1 MNCRNHSEREA
12 TQICIHCG
20 KPICDECSINIKGK
34 NYCAECLETFINIA
48 SNNSGIHKKNKIL
61 TFFLGFIPGVSHMY
75 LGLINKGLA
84 LMGLLFVSLF
94 LAIFFSD
101 SSTLYWFPGFF
112 IPTFSL
118 LFISYS
124 IFDSLAIVDRINSGE
139 LKYDESW
146 YELSAIKQKIFAG
159 KKTIGIIMIGIGLI
173 ILFSIIIKPLETVIM
188 DNLNINI
195 SLTSLIIAVVLVIL
209 GILFIRK
216 GKK

>member
-12 TQICIHCG
+12 TQICISCG
-20 KPICDECSINIKGK
+20 KPMCDECTININGK
-34 NYCAECLETFINIA
+34 NYCTECLETFINVA
-48 SNNSGIHKKNKIL
+48 SNNSGTHKKNKIL
-61 TFFLGFIPGVSHMY
+61 TFFLGFIPGISHMY

-84 LMGLLFVSLF
+84 IMGLLFVSLF

-146 YELSAIKQKIFAG
+146 YELTAIKQKIISA
-159 KKTIGIIMIGIGLI
+159 KKTIGIIMIGIGLV
-173 ILFSIIIKPLETVIM
+173 ILFSIVIKPLETVIM

-195 SLTSLIIAVVLVIL
+195 SLTSLIIAIVLVIL
-209 GILFIRK
+209 GVLFIKK